1 MPYVTFVYDQISYLH
16 SFRMLRLRRRVVVD
30 DRHLDVADHQQVHR
44 QYLVYLIY
52 KEMMM
57 VHHLCVVENLRQ
69 LMVHPM
75 QVVLHLV
82 VLQILGEQNLD
93 EIPSFLDAE
102 LQFPQLAVVVA
113 ELRYLLKTDYYLD
126 EVDAELRYL
135 LKMDCYLDA
144 AQVLVELQ
152 VRHLQLHGLLR
163 DLLLHALQLPLY

>member
-1 MPYVTFVYDQISYLH
+1 
-16 SFRMLRLRRRVVVD
+16 MLRLRRRVVVD

-44 QYLVYLIY
+44 QFLVYLIY

-57 VHHLCVVENLRQ
+57 MVPRQCVVENLHQ
-69 LMVHPM
+69 LMVHLM

-93 EIPSFLDAE
+93 EIPSFLDEA
-102 LQFPQLAVVVA
+102 LQFPQLAVVVV
-113 ELRYLLKTDYYLD
+113 EPRYQLKMDCYLD
-126 EVDAELRYL
+126 EVGVEPRYQ

-152 VRHLQLHGLLR
+152 VRHLQLHLQLR

>member
-1 MPYVTFVYDQISYLH
+1 
-16 SFRMLRLRRRVVVD
+16 MLRLRRRVVVG

-44 QYLVYLIY
+44 QFLVYLIY

-57 VHHLCVVENLRQ
+57 VHHLCVVENLHR
-69 LMVHPM
+69 LMVHLM
-75 QVVLHLV
+75 QVVLHLVVLHLV

-135 LKMDCYLDA
+135 LKMDCYLVA
-144 AQVLVELQ
+144 AQVLMELQ
-152 VRHLQLHGLLR
+152 VRHLQLHGLL
-163 DLLLHALQLPLY
+163 LHALQLPLY

>member
-1 MPYVTFVYDQISYLH
+1 
-16 SFRMLRLRRRVVVD
+16 MLRLRRRVVVD

-57 VHHLCVVENLRQ
+57 VPRQCVVENLHQ
-69 LMVHPM
+69 LMVHLM

-93 EIPSFLDAE
+93 EIPSFLDEA
-102 LQFPQLAVVVA
+102 LQFPQLAVVVV
-113 ELRYLLKTDYYLD
+113 EPRYQ
-126 EVDAELRYL
+126 
-135 LKMDCYLDA
+135 LKMDCYLDEVGVEPRYQLKMDCYLDE
-144 AQVLVELQ
+144 AQELMELQ
-152 VRHLQLHGLLR
+152 VRHLQLR